1 MVFGLSLQSFT
12 CADLQVLR
20 VPDMA
25 ELLEFSPKLRTLTPA
40 TEIIRARH
48 PQSRTREAS
57 ASILDLRHLSFQSSR
72 VAVRSRMYSQVGLV
86 RCLPSS
92 RVTGHSLSPLARQV
106 SRTYSRSITSSS
118 SIQRLSRFW
127 IPTVGAER
135 SRDAKDESHELLI
148 RAGYVRQA
156 HAGIFHMLPLGNRV
170 QQKLEALID
179 KHMES
184 IGMQIVYNTGRCRWL
199 RHM

>member
-1 MVFGLSLQSFT
+1 
-12 CADLQVLR
+12 
-20 VPDMA
+20 
-25 ELLEFSPKLRTLTPA
+25 
-40 TEIIRARH
+40 
-48 PQSRTREAS
+48 
-57 ASILDLRHLSFQSSR
+57 
-72 VAVRSRMYSQVGLV
+72 MYSQLGLV
-86 RCLPSS
+86 TCAPLSRAAGRVPHALP
-92 RVTGHSLSPLARQV
+92 RNV
-106 SRTYSRSITSSS
+106 SRTYARSITSSS

-179 KHMES
+179 KHMDS
-184 IGMQIVYNTGRCRWL
+184 IGMQQYSRKVGFL
-199 RHM
+199 S

>member
-1 MVFGLSLQSFT
+1 MYSRLGLVT
-12 CADLQVLR
+12 CA
-20 VPDMA
+20 
-25 ELLEFSPKLRTLTPA
+25 
-40 TEIIRARH
+40 
-48 PQSRTREAS
+48 
-57 ASILDLRHLSFQSSR
+57 
-72 VAVRSRMYSQVGLV
+72 
-86 RCLPSS
+86 
-92 RVTGHSLSPLARQV
+92 PLARAAGRV
-106 SRTYSRSITSSS
+106 PHTLPRNMSKTYARSITTSS

-179 KHMES
+179 KHMDS
-184 IGMQIVYNTGRCRWL
+184 IGMQ
-199 RHM
+199 

>member
-1 MVFGLSLQSFT
+1 
-12 CADLQVLR
+12 
-20 VPDMA
+20 
-25 ELLEFSPKLRTLTPA
+25 
-40 TEIIRARH
+40 
-48 PQSRTREAS
+48 
-57 ASILDLRHLSFQSSR
+57 
-72 VAVRSRMYSQVGLV
+72 MYSQVATV
-86 RCLPSS
+86 RCALSS
-92 RVTGHSLSPLARQV
+92 RVTGGSLYPLPRSL

-184 IGMQIVYNTGRCRWL
+184 IGMQKVLKRGRLHWL
-199 RHM
+199 RQM

>member
-1 MVFGLSLQSFT
+1 
-12 CADLQVLR
+12 
-20 VPDMA
+20 
-25 ELLEFSPKLRTLTPA
+25 
-40 TEIIRARH
+40 
-48 PQSRTREAS
+48 
-57 ASILDLRHLSFQSSR
+57 
-72 VAVRSRMYSQVGLV
+72 MYSQVELL
-86 RCLPSS
+86 RCAPLS
-92 RVTGHSLSPLARQV
+92 RVTGRVLHTLPRKV
-106 SRTYSRSITSSS
+106 SGTYSRSITSTS

-184 IGMQIVYNTGRCRWL
+184 IGMQKVLKTGRFRWL
-199 RHM
+199 R

>member
-1 MVFGLSLQSFT
+1 
-12 CADLQVLR
+12 
-20 VPDMA
+20 
-25 ELLEFSPKLRTLTPA
+25 
-40 TEIIRARH
+40 
-48 PQSRTREAS
+48 
-57 ASILDLRHLSFQSSR
+57 
-72 VAVRSRMYSQVGLV
+72 MYSQLGLV
-86 RCLPSS
+86 TCA
-92 RVTGHSLSPLARQV
+92 SLSRSAGRVSNLLPRNV

-118 SIQRLSRFW
+118 NIQRLSRFW

-179 KHMES
+179 KHMDS
-184 IGMQIVYNTGRCRWL
+184 IGMQIVHKRGRFHWL
-199 RHM
+199 RYM